1 MKSTKVRARSDRW
14 RACGYSRMKGRVLP
28 PKNSAR
34 AGRLQ
39 RASQHGSARH
49 HPDPLHSD
57 YENSRTFFNT
67 LSPSGRTGST
77 KDIVDAVLYLTDAGF
92 ISGVALPVD
101 GGATAG
107 TW

>member
-1 MKSTKVRARSDRW
+1 MHAHHH
-14 RACGYSRMKGRVLP
+14 L
-28 PKNSAR
+28 
-34 AGRLQ
+34 AGRRLY
-39 RASQHGSARH
+39 RGLPRRPGQHQHRNAADRKSAGIIQT
-49 HPDPLHSD
+49 PLHGD

-77 KDIVDAVLYLTDAGF
+77 KDAVDAVLYLTDAGF

-107 TW
+107 AW